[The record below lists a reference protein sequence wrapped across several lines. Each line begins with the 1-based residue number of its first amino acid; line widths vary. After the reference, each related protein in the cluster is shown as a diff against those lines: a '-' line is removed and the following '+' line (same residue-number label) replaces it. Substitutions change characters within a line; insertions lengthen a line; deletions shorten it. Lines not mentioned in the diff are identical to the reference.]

1 MKLNELKLRSFR
13 NYGETAVAFDPGVNL
28 IVGDNAQGKTNLL
41 EAIAYLGSGKSFRTQ
56 KTGEL
61 VRFGGEFGEI
71 EGKVFSQDREQT
83 LRWVLFPGSRPRQ
96 LWRNGAKQESNRD
109 IAGLLPTVLFCP
121 EDLMILKL
129 GAAQRRRFGDS
140 ALCGLRPNY
149 DAALTEYSRI
159 LDQKSRILKDH
170 FDHPGVLEILP
181 EYNTRL
187 CQVGA
192 LLISYRARF
201 YDSLGKAAAKYHS
214 QFSGGTEEFS
224 LEYKTVSTV
233 TDPFAPVSVLT
244 QNLLDHLDSHH
255 RAELETGQ
263 CLTGPHKADFTV
275 TLSGIDLKACLA
287 QNKDFVAWLSIS
299 GTVISYPVVR
309 SDDSAYYLSHLFSG
323 KKSKLGCL
331 FSLKSSDYQQ
341 PSQNIAIYGHHL
353 SHSDAM
359 FSTLIDYK
367 QEAYYAEHSVITLD
381 SIYGRRNYRIFAVL
395 NMKVS
400 DWDPAT
406 ASFGSGKAFLQ
417 FVNRAKRKALYS
429 TDVEV
434 KEDDHILTLITC
446 DRSYG
451 GASGRL
457 IVIAVQAQKLKRRNT
472 CS

>member
-1 MKLNELKLRSFR
+1 MQLNELKLRSFR
-13 NYGETAVAFDPGVNL
+13 NYEETAVTFDPRVNL

-83 LRWVLFPGSRPRQ
+83 LRWVLFTGSRPRQ
-96 LWRNGAKQESNRD
+96 LWRNGAKKKSNRD
-109 IAGLLPTVLFCP
+109 IAGVLPTVLFCP

-233 TDPFAPVSVLT
+233 SDPFAPVSVLT
-244 QNLLDHLDSHH
+244 QNLLDHLEKHS
-255 RAELETGQ
+255 RAELETGH
-263 CLTGPHKADFTV
+263 CLTGPHKDDLSV
-275 TLSGIDLKACLA
+275 TLSGIDLKAYGSQGQTRTAAISLKLA
-287 QNKDFVAWLSIS
+287 QRELMAREWGEEPVLLLDDVLSELDSGRQDFVLN
-299 GTVISYPVVR
+299 
-309 SDDSAYYLSHLFSG
+309 
-323 KKSKLGCL
+323 
-331 FSLKSSDYQQ
+331 Q
-341 PSQNIAIYGHHL
+341 
-353 SHSDAM
+353 
-359 FSTLIDYK
+359 
-367 QEAYYAEHSVITLD
+367 ITT
-381 SIYGRRNYRIFAVL
+381 GQVF
-395 NMKVS
+395 
-400 DWDPAT
+400 
-406 ASFGSGKAFLQ
+406 
-417 FVNRAKRKALYS
+417 
-429 TDVEV
+429 
-434 KEDDHILTLITC
+434 ITC
-446 DRSYG
+446 CEP
-451 GASGRL
+451 GRFTRL
-457 IVIAVQAQKLKRRNT
+457 GKTIVIQNGNVM
-472 CS
+472 